1 MRATIDG
8 MISSGSLS
16 AFSASATNG
25 AVSVRPSP
33 PVQQARA
40 QSAAP
45 PSRMSGQGGGTQG
58 QSPVQP
64 APGQIL
70 PRGSLLNL
78 SV

>member
-1 MRATIDG
+1 MRATIDR

-25 AVSVRPSP
+25 AVSVRPSQ
-33 PVQQARA
+33 PVRA

-45 PSRMSGQGGGTQG
+45 PNLMAGQGNTTQG
-58 QSPVQP
+58 QSAVRP